1 MKQTEVIQP
10 NLQTQVITPSQSYP
24 KQQKKLPKCPS
35 DHAKKY
41 CKKSL
46 ASQMYVPVQK
56 QKTVSLQQTQL
67 TTQQSQ
73 ATTNQPMPLTTQ
85 RPPLLTTQQNL
96 TMRKSLNLPSFIPN
110 RNLSSFLPNFEFQE
124 NTGTNQA
131 SYHPRPVS
139 QNDFKQFGLLSTSAN
154 IPKRKAISATQ
165 SKPATNYSV
174 PVYNVS
180 AFSPVR
186 PNNQNNPDQ
195 GSAHQSTFS
204 QTQSPLINQMKA
216 PVENVP
222 MPVENVPMPVENV
235 PMPAENVPMP
245 AHHPKFGYR
254 STPPTG
260 HNANQTEP
268 FTQITSQV
276 SNSGTCSQWQ
286 APPSRQITSLTN
298 NSTPSLIP
306 RSSTVSLPA
315 QIQTSRSTID
325 KKFSYGGSSTGQ
337 ATGMS
342 NQGPTSKP
350 EYGGKSVLPDSRKTI
365 LVCRKY
371 PTRFNLETG
380 NQIQNSE
387 DPKNWVLASKNQEPV
402 FKIGDT
408 PESYLKAQDM
418 LEESPIHQVNPKLD
432 QLPKVELSE
441 PELNLTIEAFK
452 DELCSSS
459 DDLDLVIESNKDN
472 VMENPEK
479 RLNNSKSQ
487 GQMTNPKMN
496 QCKSLFPDQAT
507 TQKILDMCS
516 STLQSSTEQFKADKV
531 VNTESNSIKQL
542 LTTPQGEFQSLKM
555 TDHLNAK
562 QVIEPH
568 QHQRD
573 QISQEQK
580 PLTQNQQLHKRKYQD
595 QNLPQGLLQPSTS
608 KQAKFPNISK
618 PQIGTAKMHTNKS
631 SHPIHQTTSSAVAK
645 SDNVKCQIALCCGY
659 CSNFSLLLN
668 NATWETAINHI
679 MPMTNQELQTLFFT
693 DLSDYFIRS
702 THVTIVG
709 QNSSVCD
716 VTGASVKISLSH
728 SLLCRRTKR
737 EFFVNR
743 FDLGYVLDL
752 VLHVS
757 KAHSGTVGVPK

>member
-46 ASQMYVPVQK
+46 ASQMYVSTQK
-56 QKTVSLQQTQL
+56 QKTVPLQQTQL
-67 TTQQSQ
+67 TTQRSL
-73 ATTNQPMPLTTQ
+73 ATTNQPIPLTTQ
-85 RPPLLTTQQNL
+85 RPPLLITQQNL
-96 TMRKSLNLPSFIPN
+96 TMRKSLNSPSFIPN
-110 RNLSSFLPNFEFQE
+110 KNLSSFLPNFEFQE
-124 NTGTNQA
+124 NCGTNQA
-131 SYHPRPVS
+131 SYPVS
-139 QNDFKQFGLLSTSAN
+139 QNDSQQFGLLSTSAN
-154 IPKRKAISATQ
+154 IPKRKATSATQ
-165 SKPATNYSV
+165 SKPSTNYSV

-186 PNNQNNPDQ
+186 PNYQNNLVQ
-195 GSAHQSTFS
+195 ESAQQSTFPK
-204 QTQSPLINQMKA
+204 TQPTLTNQMK
-216 PVENVP
+216 E
-222 MPVENVPMPVENV
+222 
-235 PMPAENVPMP
+235 PAENVPMP

-298 NSTPSLIP
+298 NSTPCLIP

-562 QVIEPH
+562 QVNEPH

-618 PQIGTAKMHTNKS
+618 PQIGTAKMHSVTS
-631 SHPIHQTTSSAVAK
+631 SQPIHQTTCSSVAK